1 MRHVGK
7 LSPFATLLLL
17 GVAGAGCAHT
27 VVVSQSIVEMD
38 RARGGPDVKD
48 GAMLAPQEYAHA
60 EEERALSNN
69 ATAAG
74 DATSADL
81 YAARAVVAYER
92 AVVLARLGR
101 ATDAEAAARLKLAEE
116 EANVQRLVAAK
127 VPFETEA
134 GVLANNLAVAREAL
148 SPVHVGPADAAREKA
163 RLVAARSLAAEA
175 HLLCG
180 AARLLTRGT
189 TPVPGD
195 ADATL
200 LAAAEQEEV
209 SVEASFA
216 HPPLPKTT
224 APIDAAA
231 RARANCLNALTHARR
246 ATGGANTG
254 DADALLSALSSHGG
268 WDPSRDERGVVVTL
282 HGAFKGTV
290 LATEAE
296 KQLRDLG
303 HVASAHGTFPLQV
316 VVHDATTPDKAE
328 TTADIARAQAALTAL
343 TAGGAAANQA
353 ATETVGARL
362 PKTDPNDPATR
373 AQNARLEVVF
383 VSRND

>member
-1 MRHVGK
+1 MR
-7 LSPFATLLLL
+7 LARRLPSLATLLLL
-17 GVAGAGCAHT
+17 GVCGAGCAHT
-27 VVVSQSIVEMD
+27 VVVSVPIVDMD
-38 RARGGPDVKD
+38 RARSGPDVKD
-48 GAMLAPQEYAHA
+48 GALLAPQEFAHA
-60 EEERALSNN
+60 EEERALSNK
-69 ATAAG
+69 AAAAG

-81 YAARAVVAYER
+81 HAERAVVAYER
-92 AVVLARLGR
+92 AVVLARLAR

-134 GVLANNLAVAREAL
+134 GVLANDLAIAREAV

-180 AARLLTRGT
+180 AAKLLTRGT
-189 TPVPGD
+189 TPAADD
-195 ADATL
+195 ADAAL
-200 LAAAEQEEV
+200 LATAEQGEAA
-209 SVEASFA
+209 VEASFA
-216 HPPLPKTT
+216 QPAKPKAT

-231 RARANCLNALTHARR
+231 RARADCLNALTHERR
-246 ATGGANTG
+246 ATGGANSG
-254 DADALLSALSSHGG
+254 DADALLSTLSSHGG

-282 HGAFKGTV
+282 HGAFKGTA
-290 LATEAE
+290 LASEAE

-303 HVASAHGTFPLQV
+303 HVAAAHGTFPLQI
-316 VVHDATTPDKAE
+316 VVHDATTPDKTE
-328 TTADIARAQAALTAL
+328 TTADTARAQAALAAL
-343 TAGGAAANQA
+343 TAGGASGAQA

-373 AQNARLEVVF
+373 GYNARLEVVF

>member
-1 MRHVGK
+1 MR
-7 LSPFATLLLL
+7 LARRLPSLATLLLL
-17 GVAGAGCAHT
+17 GVCGAGCAHT
-27 VVVSQSIVEMD
+27 VVVSVPVVDMD
-38 RARGGPDVKD
+38 RARSGPDVKD
-48 GAMLAPQEYAHA
+48 GALLAPQEFAHA
-60 EEERALSNN
+60 EEERALSNK
-69 ATAAG
+69 AAAAG

-81 YAARAVVAYER
+81 HA
-92 AVVLARLGR
+92 VLARLAR

-134 GVLANNLAVAREAL
+134 GVLANDLAIAREAV

-180 AARLLTRGT
+180 AAKLLTRGT
-189 TPVPGD
+189 TPAADD
-195 ADATL
+195 ADAAL
-200 LAAAEQEEV
+200 LATAEQGEAA
-209 SVEASFA
+209 VEASFA
-216 HPPLPKTT
+216 QPAKPKAT

-231 RARANCLNALTHARR
+231 RARADCLNALTHERR
-246 ATGGANTG
+246 ATGGANSG
-254 DADALLSALSSHGG
+254 DADALLSTLSSHGG

-282 HGAFKGTV
+282 HGAFKGTA
-290 LATEAE
+290 LASEAE

-303 HVASAHGTFPLQV
+303 HVAAAHGTFPLQI
-316 VVHDATTPDKAE
+316 VVHDATTPDKTE
-328 TTADIARAQAALTAL
+328 TTADTARAQAALAAL
-343 TAGGAAANQA
+343 TAGGASGAQA

-373 AQNARLEVVF
+373 GYNARLEVVF